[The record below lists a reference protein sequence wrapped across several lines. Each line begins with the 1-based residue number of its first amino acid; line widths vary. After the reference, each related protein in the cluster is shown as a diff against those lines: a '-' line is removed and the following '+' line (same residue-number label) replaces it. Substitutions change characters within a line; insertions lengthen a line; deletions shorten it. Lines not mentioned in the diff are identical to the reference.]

1 VAEYVSNTS
10 PLTHLH
16 RADALDVLPA
26 VCGVILIPDEVRSEL
41 RAGIARGKEGPDPD
55 VIAWLHVVVAEQP
68 ADIAALRLGAGE
80 RGVLAVGRERDAI
93 VILDDGPARGAAKRR
108 GLRVTGTVGV
118 LVQARH
124 QGVLPAVRPV
134 LDRLEA
140 GRFRM
145 SRELRDWALAQC
157 GES

>member
-1 VAEYVSNTS
+1 MAEYVSNTS
-10 PLTHLH
+10 PLTHLY

-26 VCGVILIPDEVRSEL
+26 VCGAILIPDEVRSEL
-41 RAGIARGKEGPDPD
+41 RVGIARGRDVPDPD
-55 VIAWLHVVVAEQP
+55 AITWLQVVAAEQP
-68 ADIAALRLGAGE
+68 QDIAALRLGAGE
-80 RGVLAVGRERDAI
+80 RGVLAVAREREAI
-93 VILDDGPARGAAKRR
+93 VILDDGPARGAAKRL

-124 QGVLPAVRPV
+124 EGILSAVRPV

-145 SRELRDWALAQC
+145 SRELRDWALVQC

>member
-1 VAEYVSNTS
+1 M
-10 PLTHLH
+10 
-16 RADALDVLPA
+16 
-26 VCGVILIPDEVRSEL
+26 
-41 RAGIARGKEGPDPD
+41 
-55 VIAWLHVVVAEQP
+55 
-68 ADIAALRLGAGE
+68 
-80 RGVLAVGRERDAI
+80 
-93 VILDDGPARGAAKRR
+93 ILDDGPARGAAKRL

-124 QGVLPAVRPV
+124 EGILSAVRPV

-145 SRELRDWALAQC
+145 SRELRDWALVQC